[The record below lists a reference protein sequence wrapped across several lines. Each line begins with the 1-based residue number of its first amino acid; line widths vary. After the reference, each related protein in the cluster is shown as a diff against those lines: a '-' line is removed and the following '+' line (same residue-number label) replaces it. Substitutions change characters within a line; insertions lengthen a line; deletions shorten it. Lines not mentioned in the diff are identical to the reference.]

1 MVAAVLLSALQV
13 LQFPSYFAPL
23 VGVCR
28 SILHFCYDWPQSGQF
43 SIQSQKLLLAF
54 RQVFFGVDGVYR
66 AFWFTQTAVDTFFG
80 IDYKEVGPFV
90 KTVDGAHLDTI
101 S

>member
-1 MVAAVLLSALQV
+1 
-13 LQFPSYFAPL
+13 
-23 VGVCR
+23 
-28 SILHFCYDWPQSGQF
+28 
-43 SIQSQKLLLAF
+43 LAF